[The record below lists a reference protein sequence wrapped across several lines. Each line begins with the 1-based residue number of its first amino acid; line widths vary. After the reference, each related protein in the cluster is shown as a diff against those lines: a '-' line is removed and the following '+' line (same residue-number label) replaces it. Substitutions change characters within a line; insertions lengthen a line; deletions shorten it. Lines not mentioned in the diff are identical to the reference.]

1 MYGDS
6 HVEDK
11 TVVRPSY
18 LQHGDAYT
26 GKTTS
31 LYWDAPCFWQLR
43 LYELQK
49 LLAAGESGIRMVGLC
64 PGFVKTALT
73 QYFQDTEA
81 AGDPDS
87 IALLKHCGGWVEW
100 VFC

>member
-1 MYGDS
+1 MPIL
-6 HVEDK
+6 
-11 TVVRPSY
+11 VRR
-18 LQHGDAYT
+18 H
-26 GKTTS
+26 
-31 LYWDAPCFWQLR
+31 LYIETLPASGTKLR

-81 AGDPDS
+81 AGDPDI